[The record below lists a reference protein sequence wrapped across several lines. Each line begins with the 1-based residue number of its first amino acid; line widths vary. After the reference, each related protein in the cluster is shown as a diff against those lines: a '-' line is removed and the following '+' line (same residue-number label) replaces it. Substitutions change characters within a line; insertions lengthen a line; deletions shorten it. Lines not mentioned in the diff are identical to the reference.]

1 MEELVTCLICG
12 HQAVTLARHLKA
24 SHGVTADVYRS
35 QYSGARIRSE
45 TCEANRKSSILKSHK
60 DKPRTGLKKT
70 ITCPSC
76 GTRVEVGLTFA
87 HSVHDARCLKCRSL
101 EEEKEANEKWA
112 SKLEGSDYVVCVKCG
127 LRAEN
132 LTSHVQS
139 VHLELVGCYP
149 GQILATNSK
158 VRDKTA
164 LKGRKLS
171 EEVKAKMSASAG
183 WNRGLTKDTDARVA
197 KAAAAM
203 KGRTPWNEG
212 LTKEDHPSL
221 QSTSTKL
228 SQLRG
233 PDRYW
238 SNGLKADLSRVD
250 FTPYID
256 ETGAVDRK
264 SMSESLGVSEVT
276 ITKYME
282 SIGLRIS
289 TKYVDAR
296 VERDTQKGRF
306 FEMSRKSVEQT
317 TIRLTAEQL
326 DPYKLKN
333 GKVML
338 GRAMIGLGHVYGV
351 IKRECD
357 RLGIPTHTWLVRQS
371 ICLEAVAKALGGVEY
386 ESEWRSRKFMSSRG
400 GFFRFDGYFP
410 SHDLVVEFHGYQ
422 HYVFPSVYIQKEEL
436 FFALQERDRI
446 KENLIHSDP
455 TIRYFLVREDEPY
468 ADPEYLRGRLIDEGI
483 LDPGK

>member
-1 MEELVTCLICG
+1 MTASLREANLGVEAVIMSGLVECRLCGHTAETLAKHFKAEHSLTCGEYRILYPDSPIRGGADPFTPKYSEKPRVRGKRGSRFEGLILDGDGKPILDKLVEGYHYVQCAICG
-12 HQAVTLARHLKA
+12 
-24 SHGVTADVYRS
+24 GVAEDLTEHILLLHTDDLTEYSEAFPSKPVRCKRLDLIS
-35 QYSGARIRSE
+35 Q
-45 TCEANRKSSILKSHK
+45 
-60 DKPRTGLKKT
+60 
-70 ITCPSC
+70 
-76 GTRVEVGLTFA
+76 
-87 HSVHDARCLKCRSL
+87 
-101 EEEKEANEKWA
+101 
-112 SKLEGSDYVVCVKCG
+112 
-127 LRAEN
+127 
-132 LTSHVQS
+132 TS
-139 VHLELVGCYP
+139 
-149 GQILATNSK
+149 
-158 VRDKTA
+158 

-171 EEVKAKMSASAG
+171 DEVKAKMSASAG

-197 KAAAAM
+197 NAAAAM

-296 VERDTQKGRF
+296 VERDTQTGRF
-306 FEMSRKSVEQT
+306 FEMSRKSAEQT
-317 TIRLTAEQL
+317 TVRLTAEQL
-326 DPYKLKN
+326 DPYKLKS
-333 GKVML
+333 GKVSL
-338 GRAMIGLGHVYGV
+338 SKAIVGLGHVYQV
-351 IKRECD
+351 VKRECD
-357 RLGIPTHTWLVRQS
+357 RLGIPTHTRLVKQS
-371 ICLEAVAKALGGVEY
+371 ICLEAIAKVLGSVPFEQ
-386 ESEWRSRKFMSSRG
+386 EWRATRFTNPYTGYR
-400 GFFRFDGYFP
+400 FRFDGYFP

-422 HYVFPSVYIQKEEL
+422 HYVFPSVYVQKEEL

-455 TIRYFLVREDEPY
+455 TLRYFLVREDEPY
-468 ADPEYLRGRLIDEGI
+468 ADSEYLRGRLIDEGI